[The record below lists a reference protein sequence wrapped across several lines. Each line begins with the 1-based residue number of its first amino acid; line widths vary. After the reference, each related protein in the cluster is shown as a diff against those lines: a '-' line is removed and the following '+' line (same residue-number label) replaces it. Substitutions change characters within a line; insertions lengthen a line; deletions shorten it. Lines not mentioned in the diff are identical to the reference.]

1 MQLDIDFSL
10 AGKTLVVTG
19 AAGHICGSLVEYAL
33 NNGANCVSADSS
45 ERKLAEQYKKF
56 GSASNQ
62 FATKQT
68 DVTSDDSWA
77 ELLAFSKDR
86 FGKLDCLV
94 NGAGINAPGEL
105 FQAGISDFRSILD
118 VNLVGTFIGT
128 QTFGAEFV
136 KQNAGSIINISSTSS
151 DPPLS
156 KAYAYSASKAGIT
169 NITKNSARE
178 MAKYGVR
185 VNAIRPGFFPTD
197 WNKKNFLTQERISDI
212 LNHTPMARFGEPRE
226 LLSAFLFLMSDASSF
241 VTGAEIIVDGGF
253 SAQTI

>member
-1 MQLDIDFSL
+1 MDIDFSL

-33 NNGANCVSADSS
+33 KNGANCVSADSS
-45 ERKLAEQYKKF
+45 ERKLAEQYDRL
-56 GSASNQ
+56 GTSSDQ
-62 FATKQT
+62 FAIKQT
-68 DVTSDDSWA
+68 DVTSDVSWA
-77 ELLAFSKDR
+77 ELLEFSKNK

-105 FQAGISDFRSILD
+105 FQAEVDDFRSILD
-118 VNLVGTFIGT
+118 VNLIGTFLGT
-128 QTFGAEFV
+128 QAFGAEFV
-136 KQNAGSIINISSTSS
+136 SQSAGCIINISSTSS

-178 MAKYGVR
+178 LAKFGVR
-185 VNAIRPGFFPTD
+185 VNSIRPGFFPTE
-197 WNKKNFLTQERISDI
+197 WNKKNFLTKERVSSI
-212 LNHTPMARFGEPRE
+212 LNHTPMDRFGEPRE

-241 VTGAEIIVDGGF
+241 VTGAEIVVDGGF